1 MNSIPLVARE
11 GYLKTIN
18 LNMKLSLYLIAVLV
32 LAVSPITG
40 ETEKWD
46 ECGHDLSKPT
56 GLDSL
61 VDLKFLGRVLRSLV
75 PFQKPDVTMHF
86 YLYKRA
92 FPTCGQELRMDDDS
106 LQKSDFNKNHPT
118 RIIIHG
124 WLSQSKASLNRDIK
138 DAYLEIGDFNVI
150 IVDWSIASSTLNYYR
165 VVRLIE
171 DFGQVVADFAKHLH
185 NTLGVDYDSIYLIGH
200 SLGAQIAGSAGKRL
214 KPGQFNTIF
223 ALDPAGPAFRE
234 KDLECRIDPTDA
246 KYVESIQT
254 SVNLGLLQPVGN
266 ATFFPNNGVYQKC
279 LGFGCSHS
287 RAYKF
292 FAESIVSSTGF
303 WGTVCDNETRK
314 WHCPEKGKQYK
325 MGGEPSSPKS
335 GTFYVRTRTKS
346 PYAIGK
352 NLKYVYS

>member
-1 MNSIPLVARE
+1 MKYFSII
-11 GYLKTIN
+11 TI
-18 LNMKLSLYLIAVLV
+18 LV
-32 LAVSPITG
+32 LTLSSSLVKG
-40 ETEKWD
+40 ETEQWD
-46 ECGHDLSKPT
+46 ECGLDLSQPT
-56 GLDSL
+56 GLDSI
-61 VDLKFLGRVLRSLV
+61 VDLKFLGRALRSLL
-75 PFQKPDVTMHF
+75 PFQKPDVAMKF
-86 YLYKRA
+86 YLYKKA
-92 FPTCGQELRMDDDS
+92 FPTCGQEIRMDNDS
-106 LQKSDFNKNHPT
+106 LTNSGFDRNHPT

-138 DAYLEIGDFNVI
+138 DAYLSVGDFNVI
-150 IVDWSIASSTLNYYR
+150 VVDWSIASSTLNYYR

-171 DFGQVVADFAKHLH
+171 DFGQIVADFARYLH
-185 NTLGVDYDSIYLIGH
+185 NTANADYDDIYLIGH

-214 KPGQFNTIF
+214 KPDQFNTIF

-287 RAYKF
+287 RAYQF
-292 FAESIVSSTGF
+292 FAESITSPIGF
-303 WGTVCDNETRK
+303 WGTVCDNAKRK
-314 WHCPEKGKQYK
+314 WHCPEKGTQYK
-325 MGGEPSSPKS
+325 MGGEPSQQKN
-335 GTFYVRTRTKS
+335 GTFYVRTRGHA

-352 NLKYVYS
+352 NLEYVYA